1 MISNERHR
9 TCPLSVSVTAASPP
23 EPSHL
28 SPALRGRGTQ
38 AGEATALKLRFLAP
52 AEGGG
57 EVARPQGVTER
68 GLSRSMHLPIG
79 HHHAA

>member
-9 TCPLSVSVTAASPP
+9 TCPLSVSAS
-23 EPSHL
+23 PSHL

-38 AGEATALKLRFLAP
+38 AGKATALKLRFLAP
-52 AEGGG
+52 AESGG

-68 GLSRSMHLPIG
+68 GPSRSMHLPIG